1 MEPSHLMQ
9 HRPLHQPAHGQ
20 LPGGGGGS
28 RSSSR
33 ASSRCRDGSEMAEDD
48 AQHSGHIIQSRSA
61 LASHSLSKRARSR
74 SKGRRRRQAA
84 QDAQQEVHNVG
95 QEIQQAQSL
104 MRARQLSSDKLDAFD
119 DFISGEVETS
129 AIRREDMAAIA
140 SAVHTLPSG
149 KINYMH
155 EGAGSSQPSTMT
167 HQTVTTAEDSSSV
180 KSWTVSEASGSDNEG
195 GSNQSKASKESAE
208 TMFRPPPPP
217 RPRPGTNQRQPP
229 TLPKRQQLQQTQ
241 PHSSAPAKFDPI
253 QSLKELGRKLVQES
267 EAENSLAI
275 FDDGSTVASAALQS
289 RYPPP
294 PPKRD
299 IRTSSGRQIRP
310 PPRGSPMVDSSEKIL
325 GEASDILARMES
337 LTSEGGEPSAAHRAK
352 ARQRL
357 AQQYQEERLKISGTE
372 ESLTQACD
380 VVNMMENMDFQE
392 QQRTDDEK
400 AARAQRRREK
410 AERKAARHRERELR
424 KQQLQHQLTNDGT
437 FTMPMNDEPVRRGRG
452 REMAPGGG
460 TDDILQ
466 AAAAIRARARRSAS
480 RSRERVKEASLFIGE
495 TPADTAYDSEGD
507 HISLSSEKRRS
518 ILNPHG
524 LENQPAPTRIERRS
538 QSRER
543 RRSSSGGRNADQSDS
558 RSIGDRSSRRYTPP
572 NQPRTAEELLS
583 RRREMRQRIAKRQT
597 HAESK
602 RDHRR
607 AGSGGR
613 EEMSIGNEWQ
623 DGRSQSIE
631 SAAMRRRSRS
641 RGRTDDR
648 SEGRRGR
655 SRSVVRDGI
664 SKIRS
669 ASLKPFKSKKGDSI
683 GKSWDN
689 EGESVGSGG
698 TGRRSFKRMLSKS
711 KPRSLSRGRSVGG
724 RSVGGEWAIKSDPFV
739 VNDDDNKSGGARSM
753 SASSALDLA
762 KGVFK
767 KVKSKPK
774 NKGGGGGLGMVRSL
788 SRGSFRHQTH
798 DLSDT
803 RSEAFPTRN
812 ENEWEMR
819 SLGRPNPFR
828 SSGSYGGDSYGY

>member
-1 MEPSHLMQ
+1 MEPSHMMQ
-9 HRPLHQPAHGQ
+9 HWPLHLSTQF
-20 LPGGGGGS
+20 PGGGSS

-33 ASSRCRDGSEMAEDD
+33 ASSRCRDGSEMVEDD
-48 AQHSGHIIQSRSA
+48 NQHPGHIIQSRSA

-84 QDAQQEVHNVG
+84 AQEAQQDVRNVG
-95 QEIQQAQSL
+95 QEIQQAQSRL
-104 MRARQLSSDKLDAFD
+104 RARQLSSDKLDAFD
-119 DFISGEVETS
+119 DFISSEVETS
-129 AIRREDMAAIA
+129 AIRREDMAAVA

-149 KINYMH
+149 KISYVNA
-155 EGAGSSQPSTMT
+155 GAGSSQPSTMT
-167 HQTVTTAEDSSSV
+167 QQTATTAEDSSSV
-180 KSWTVSEASGSDNEG
+180 KSWTVSEASGSDDEG

-217 RPRPGTNQRQPP
+217 RPRPGRNQRQPP
-229 TLPKRQQLQQTQ
+229 TIPKPQQLQQTQ
-241 PHSSAPAKFDPI
+241 PQSGASAKFDPV

-299 IRTSSGRQIRP
+299 VKTSSGRQIRP
-310 PPRGSPMVDSSEKIL
+310 PPRGSPIGDSSEKIL

-337 LTSEGGEPSAAHRAK
+337 LTSEGGEPSAAQRAK

-380 VVNMMENMDFQE
+380 VVNMMENMDFKE
-392 QQRTDDEK
+392 QQMAAEEEK
-400 AARAQRRREK
+400 AARAQRRRKK

-424 KQQLQHQLTNDGT
+424 KQQQLRQLTNDGT
-437 FTMPMNDEPVRRGRG
+437 FTIPMKDEPVRRGRG
-452 REMAPGGG
+452 REMAPSGG

-558 RSIGDRSSRRYTPP
+558 RYIGDRTSRRYTPP

-583 RRREMRQRIAKRQT
+583 RRREMRQSIAKRQS

-607 AGSGGR
+607 AGSGGQD
-613 EEMSIGNEWQ
+613 EMSIGDEWL
-623 DGRSQSIE
+623 DGRSQSNG

-669 ASLKPFKSKKGDSI
+669 ASLKPFKSNKGGNI
-683 GKSWDN
+683 EKSWDN

-698 TGRRSFKRMLSKS
+698 TGKRSFKRMLSKS

-739 VNDDDNKSGGARSM
+739 MNDDDNKSAGARSI
-753 SASSALDLA
+753 SASSALELA
-762 KGVFK
+762 KGMFTK
-767 KVKSKPK
+767 RSKSKLK
-774 NKGGGGGLGMVRSL
+774 NKSGGGSLGMVRSL
-788 SRGSFRHQTH
+788 SRGNLRYQTH
-798 DLSDT
+798 GPDDT
-803 RSEAFPTRN
+803 RSEAFPARRD

-828 SSGSYGGDSYGY
+828 RSGSYGGDLN